1 MTANCE
7 TRAFAPDDPME
18 ATPGNKNKNAPAPR
32 NAEPNRDALRFIVSE
47 ACQSSGACAAYLSA
61 ADNRAPINV
70 GVTPQKS
77 HTDCVS
83 SLTRIVHHTKQP
95 HHISAPLAG
104 SRTQESHL
112 LPPHC
117 SAASAFPLIGITGK
131 ALGVLVLLF
140 ENTQWQRL
148 PFSRKTQTNGFVQTL
163 QALLAPQI
171 ANTRTKAFLNIA
183 ADWTW
188 ERNADGQTVT
198 YHCSKRPP
206 STSEDLLTHA
216 LHNPA
221 YSARFKTLIDSR
233 VPFRDERQSVD
244 VGTGKKTVSLSGE
257 PVFTANGDYL
267 GCRGIARDVSEEEA
281 YTKRIRFQAK
291 RDPLTGLAN
300 RTTFKK
306 QLKRTFDNW
315 MEHGDRGTL
324 FHLDLDKFKL
334 LNDTY
339 GHAFGDQILKVVA
352 RRLKTI
358 PSEEATIARLGGD
371 EFAII
376 DPALFRRVAIKD
388 CAQALIR
395 TLNEPLEINGTCIR
409 LGCSIGISVLPEDG
423 ATGEQ
428 LLGNADLALYSAK
441 KAGRNRFHFF
451 TPQMR
456 SKVEAKEAARQAIG
470 EAHRANEIGLKF
482 LEIRDM
488 DGDTLLGAEAIL
500 TCARGEVG
508 AQHMRA
514 LRSTLAQTDEAVE
527 IGTNFIRRA
536 CTQMAD
542 WNQRLD
548 TQKFVSVALN
558 PAQAEDPN
566 LSQTISRIVAETGL
580 GYSNL
585 QLNILP
591 ESLRR
596 DSVSLKRHLLHLSEL
611 GVALGLVDYGS
622 LMVSPFHYVSAGIKK
637 LNLDLSQID
646 RLDHHSTLQ
655 SLGRALVN
663 FAHQL
668 GCEVCV
674 SGYQGHLDDTQVKT
688 LGGRTYLRD
697 QVDDAVSAN
706 ALETILFG

>member
-7 TRAFAPDDPME
+7 TRAFAPDDPMV
-18 ATPGNKNKNAPAPR
+18 ATPGNKNKNTPAPR
-32 NAEPNRDALRFIVSE
+32 NAENTNDALRFIVSQ
-47 ACQSSGACAAYLSA
+47 ACQSAGACAAYLSGLDSCA
-61 ADNRAPINV
+61 STNV
-70 GVTPQKS
+70 RVNPQKS
-77 HTDCVS
+77 HIDCVS
-83 SLTRIVHHTKQP
+83 SLTRIVQSTEQP
-95 HHISAPLAG
+95 HHIAAPLAG
-104 SRTQESHL
+104 SSTQERHL

-117 SAASAFPLIGITGK
+117 SAASALPLIGITGE

-148 PFSRKTQTNGFVQTL
+148 PFSRKTQTKGFVQTL
-163 QALLAPQI
+163 QALLASQI
-171 ANTRTKAFLNIA
+171 SNARTKAFLDIA
-183 ADWTW
+183 TDWIW
-188 ERNADGQTVT
+188 EQNVDGQTVIRE
-198 YHCSKRPP
+198 CSHP
-206 STSEDLLTHA
+206 SSSDSEDLLTHT

-221 YSARFKTLIDSR
+221 YSARIKTLVDSR
-233 VPFRDERQSVD
+233 VPFRDERQSID
-244 VGTGKKTVSLSGE
+244 VGSGRKTVSLSGE
-257 PVFTANGDYL
+257 PVYSANGTYL
-267 GCRGIARDVSEEEA
+267 GFRGIARDVSEEEA
-281 YTKRIRFQAK
+281 YIRRIRFQAK

-300 RTTFKK
+300 RTAFKK
-306 QLKRTFDNW
+306 QLKRTFDDW
-315 MEHGDRGTL
+315 MEYGDRATL
-324 FHLDLDKFKL
+324 FHLDLDKFKM

-339 GHAFGDQILKVVA
+339 GHAFGDQILQVVA
-352 RRLKTI
+352 HRLERI

-371 EFAII
+371 EFAIL

-388 CAQALIR
+388 CAQTLIK

-451 TPQMR
+451 TPKMR
-456 SKVEAKEAARQAIG
+456 GTVEAKEAARRAIG

-488 DGDTLLGAEAIL
+488 DQDTLLGTEAIL
-500 TCARGEVG
+500 TCARGEIG

-527 IGTNFIRRA
+527 IGTDFIRGA
-536 CTQMAD
+536 CAQMAD
-542 WNQRLD
+542 WNRKLD
-548 TQKFVSVALN
+548 TQKYVSVALN

-596 DSVSLKRHLLHLSEL
+596 DSVSLKRQLLHLSEL
-611 GVALGLVDYGS
+611 GVSLGLVDYGS

-646 RLDHHSTLQ
+646 RLDHHSTIH
-655 SLGRALVN
+655 SLGKALVN

-668 GCEVCV
+668 GCEVCL
-674 SGYQGHLDDTQVKT
+674 SGYQTHLNEAQVKT
-688 LGGRTYLRD
+688 LGGRTYLRGH
-697 QVDDAVSAN
+697 VDDAVSAK